1 MVLLSRRVP
10 ECNTRK
16 YLMWR
21 TTVWAVRESWPGQ
34 GRLGRLVQGR
44 SSTGETTVSDKV
56 KIVSS
61 VLIIIGIIRTA
72 AVTITNGP
80 KRGGCS
86 WQEANGKRQTADL
99 TQGRRELGQGRAGH
113 FGALSWQAWRASLAP
128 GSAGTSCPPTDSFPF
143 LGKLRLPLS
152 AQHTSTR
159 PCPGGA
165 PRASGQTG
173 SGQLGL
179 TYTAPSNSPPCC
191 RVGYRWEGSAQ
202 CVNYKYAPS

>member
-44 SSTGETTVSDKV
+44 SSTGETTVRDKV

-72 AVTITNGP
+72 STAVTTTNGP

-99 TQGRRELGQGRAGH
+99 TQGRWELGQGRAGQGRALR
-113 FGALSWQAWRASLAP
+113 GAVLASLAWKPEP
-128 GSAGTSCPPTDSFPF
+128 GSAGLRAPQPTPIPF
-143 LGKLRLPLS
+143 LGKLRVPLMPLS
-152 AQHTSTR
+152 AQHSTR

-165 PRASGQTG
+165 PRASGHTE
-173 SGQLGL
+173 SGQQLG
-179 TYTAPSNSPPCC
+179 P
-191 RVGYRWEGSAQ
+191 R
-202 CVNYKYAPS
+202 